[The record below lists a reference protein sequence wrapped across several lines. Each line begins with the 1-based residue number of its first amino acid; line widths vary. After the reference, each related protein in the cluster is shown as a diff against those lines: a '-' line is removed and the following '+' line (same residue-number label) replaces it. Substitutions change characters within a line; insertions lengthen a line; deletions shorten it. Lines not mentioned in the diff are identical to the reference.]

1 MEKILIVEDEKNI
14 VELLKYNLEKN
25 DYSTD
30 YAYDGEEGLNLF
42 KNNKYD
48 LILLDLML
56 PKITG
61 LELCEKMKEIN
72 SEIPIIMLTAKSRET
87 DKIEGLNIGADDYIT
102 KPFSINEV
110 LARINALL
118 RRVNRKNKNNKEI
131 YGELEIDYKKYE
143 VKIRDN
149 IIELTLKE
157 FELLKLLI
165 DNKENPVSR
174 DEILEKVWG
183 YKFVGETRTVDVHI
197 RNLRSKIEEDDS
209 NPEYIKTVRGIGYKF
224 GIE

>member
-143 VKIRDN
+143 VKIRDH

-197 RNLRSKIEEDDS
+197 RNLRSKIEKDDS